1 MILKTEFKNNIPR
14 YYCSNCSKCTSHI
27 SINFTNLKH
36 RGCCYYFPKFNLVD
50 IQKMVQLPGGKNVL
64 DKIIKEAKNQGYE
77 FKSLDEFK
85 NWIWND
91 LIYENTQKIKKS
103 MRGKSSWK
111 KEKLV
116 KF

>member
-1 MILKTEFKNNIPR
+1 MWSFAYCDWDEKKQPSQEEAIKIITKNFHSGEIMLLHSNSKTNSE
-14 YYCSNCSKCTSHI
+14 
-27 SINFTNLKH
+27 
-36 RGCCYYFPKFNLVD
+36 
-50 IQKMVQLPGGKNVL
+50 VL